1 MIIKV
6 NTNGRITLPKSIREG
21 LKIEDNEK
29 LSLNLENDKIILEN
43 IKK

>member
-6 NTNGRITLPKSIREG
+6 NTNGRITLPKGIRES

-29 LSLNLENDKIILEN
+29 LFLNIENDKIILEK